1 MNDRSKNRAIEKT
14 IELLELTGLQDQSG
28 SIIYSGNSTL
38 KKGDFY
44 FLGTNPGGNRLD
56 YPDTILNQV
65 KLSKEKNEYTD
76 GNWGNSQHQETIK
89 AMFRDLDINLKDTFS
104 TNTSFIRSPREQ
116 EYQPRYPINEE
127 NIKAES
133 KAIKQLKKD
142 SEETFWPIQEY
153 FLSIVRPKFIIANGH
168 IARGL
173 FWKKI
178 KKTTFSDNKVNIED
192 KFEYPEKIRGKKS
205 CHFFEG
211 DLRTSNL
218 FIEDLK
224 VVSLPH
230 LSFMDYSFH
239 KSGIEWVKEKI
250 YSAK

>member
-1 MNDRSKNRAIEKT
+1 MNDRSKNRSIEKT
-14 IELLELTGLQDQSG
+14 IELLELTGLQDQPG
-28 SIIYSGNSTL
+28 SIIYSADSTL

-44 FLGTNPGGNRLD
+44 FLGTNPGGNNLG
-56 YPDTILNQV
+56 YFDTILNQV

-76 GNWGNSQHQETIK
+76 GNWGNNEHQETIK
-89 AMFRDLDINLKDTFS
+89 AMFRDLGINLKDTFS

-116 EYQPRYPINEE
+116 KYRPRYPISEE
-127 NIKAES
+127 NIKVES

-142 SEETFWPIQEY
+142 AEETFWPIQEY

-178 KKTTFSDNKVNIED
+178 KKTTFSDNKVSIED

-250 YSAK
+250 SSTK